1 MAAKL
6 EQAVALC
13 LLGWGI
19 YLIAPPVVMAQR
31 VGVEQIQVQTK
42 KRLAVLDFDFAST
55 GLRTLGLYG
64 QVGPAKAVS
73 DLLTNRLAHNGTFIV
88 VERSRINQI
97 LAEQNLGAGGRIEP
111 ATAAQI
117 GRLLGA
123 DVVVIGSIIQFNLE
137 ETHSTTSIPIFI
149 DIRSSRKMQKADVKL
164 AARLVNTSTGE
175 ILAVTEGAGTAE
187 HESGG
192 VVVSGIGSV
201 SVTDAR
207 DKLLATA
214 VEQAVNQLAEGIVQQ
229 EPTIAALPPLLPDV
243 IAIVADVSPG
253 RVVLNKGA
261 KDGLRPGMVMSVERV
276 VKEIKDPQTGKVLRR
291 DTQPVGRVQLT
302 EVDAV
307 SAVGRILSG
316 QGLKVGDAAKPVP
329 N

>member
-1 MAAKL
+1 M
-6 EQAVALC
+6 ALC
-13 LLGWGI
+13 LIVGGTIGFVEPQGVQAQGMGI
-19 YLIAPPVVMAQR
+19 
-31 VGVEQIQVQTK
+31 EQLQVQTK
-42 KRLAVLDFDFAST
+42 KRLAVLDFDFAGT
-55 GLRTLGLYG
+55 GLSLYG
-64 QVGPAKAVS
+64 NVGPAKGVS
-73 DLLTNRLAHNGTFIV
+73 DLLTNRLAQNGTFIV

-97 LAEQNLGAGGRIEP
+97 LAEQNLVAGGRIEP

-123 DVVVIGSIIQFNLE
+123 DVVIIGSITQFHVEQTQSATNIGFFGIA
-137 ETHSTTSIPIFI
+137 TASVQQ
-149 DIRSSRKMQKADVKL
+149 RADVKL
-164 AARLVNTSTGE
+164 AARLVNTATGE
-175 ILAVTEGAGTAE
+175 VLAVAEGAGTAE

-192 VVVSGIGSV
+192 VTVSGIGSV
-201 SVTDAR
+201 KVTDAR
-207 DKLLATA
+207 DKLLVAA
-214 VEQAVNQLAEGIVQQ
+214 VEQAVKQVVEGIVQQ

-276 VKEIKDPQTGKVLRR
+276 VKEIKDPQTGQVLRK

-302 EVDAV
+302 EVDGV

-316 QGLKVGDAAKPVP
+316 RGLRVGDTAKPVP

>member
-1 MAAKL
+1 MTAGL
-6 EQAVALC
+6 RTVAVLC
-13 LLGWGI
+13 LLSGSVYFVTPQVVTAQGI
-19 YLIAPPVVMAQR
+19 
-31 VGVEQIQVQTK
+31 GVEQIQVQTK
-42 KRLAVLDFDFAST
+42 KRLAVLDFEFAST
-55 GLRTLGLYG
+55 GLTGLGLYG
-64 QVGPAKAVS
+64 AVGPAKGVS
-73 DLLTNRLAHNGTFIV
+73 DLLTNRLAQSGAFIM

-97 LAEQNLGAGGRIEP
+97 LAEQNLGAAGRIEP

-123 DVVVIGSIIQFNLE
+123 DAVIIGSITQFNVQE
-137 ETHSTTSIPIFI
+137 SRSHINIGFFGISTASQ
-149 DIRSSRKMQKADVKL
+149 RQKADVKL
-164 AARLVNTSTGE
+164 SARIVNTSTGE
-175 ILAVTEGAGTAE
+175 ILGVAEGTGTAE
-187 HESGG
+187 QSSGG
-192 VVVSGIGSV
+192 ATVYGIGGENF
-201 SVTDAR
+201 TDAA
-207 DKLLATA
+207 DQLLAA
-214 VEQAVNQLAEGIVQQ
+214 AAEQAVAQLTEGIVRL
-229 EPTIAALPPLLPDV
+229 EPTLAALPPLLPDV

-316 QGLKVGDAAKPVP
+316 RGLKVGDAAKPVP

>member
-1 MAAKL
+1 M
-6 EQAVALC
+6 
-13 LLGWGI
+13 
-19 YLIAPPVVMAQR
+19 
-31 VGVEQIQVQTK
+31 
-42 KRLAVLDFDFAST
+42 AVLDFDFAST

-253 RVVLNKGA
+253 RVV
-261 KDGLRPGMVMSVERV
+261 
-276 VKEIKDPQTGKVLRR
+276 
-291 DTQPVGRVQLT
+291 
-302 EVDAV
+302 
-307 SAVGRILSG
+307 
-316 QGLKVGDAAKPVP
+316 
-329 N
+329 